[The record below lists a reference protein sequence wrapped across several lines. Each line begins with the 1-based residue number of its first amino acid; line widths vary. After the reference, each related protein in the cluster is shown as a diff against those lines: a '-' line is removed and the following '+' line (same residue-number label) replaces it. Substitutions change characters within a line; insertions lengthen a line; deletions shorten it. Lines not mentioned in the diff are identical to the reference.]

1 MREADVAIRLA
12 RPTQPDLI
20 QRRLMTVHTHIYGAP
35 SYLER
40 HGTPTTFEDLDRHR
54 LIAYGDDQAIPVA
67 TLNWVLTAGREDED
81 VGSTAR
87 RRA

>member
-54 LIAYGDDQAIPVA
+54 LIAYGEDLAIPVA
-67 TLNWVLTAGREDED
+67 TLNWVLTAGREEEMS
-81 VGSTAR
+81 GR
-87 RRA
+87 RGPRT